1 MKDTADELNT
11 TAVATRPKGR
21 PWPVVEFAAHFQVTP
36 KHARYLMDSGRVEFI
51 RIGKR
56 RRMIPDHVVRKLERE
71 GV

>member
-1 MKDTADELNT
+1 MSDMSRAAE
-11 TAVATRPKGR
+11 AASRPKGK
-21 PWPVVEFAAHFQVTP
+21 PWPVAEFAAHFQFTA

-56 RRMIPDHVVRKLERE
+56 RRMIPDHVVRRIERE